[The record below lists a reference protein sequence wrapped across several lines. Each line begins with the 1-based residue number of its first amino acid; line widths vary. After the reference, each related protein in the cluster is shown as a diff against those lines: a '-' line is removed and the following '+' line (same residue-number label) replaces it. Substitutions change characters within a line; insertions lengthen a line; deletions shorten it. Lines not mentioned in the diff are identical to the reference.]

1 MAQPY
6 PTLVLMLAMVV
17 TLTEVT
23 EDLAIVATV
32 VTVAMAIHMADMD
45 MDMAD
50 MADSMDLHMGTVDFT
65 GLHMEAFTD
74 LDTALVM
81 DPTMD
86 TDLHETDGYCETF
99 YFSMYPLSP
108 YL

>member
-1 MAQPY
+1 
-6 PTLVLMLAMVV
+6 MLAMVV

-32 VTVAMAIHMADMD
+32 VTVAMAIHMAD

-99 YFSMYPLSP
+99 YFSMYHLLP

>member
-1 MAQPY
+1 
-6 PTLVLMLAMVV
+6 MLAMVV

-50 MADSMDLHMGTVDFT
+50 MADSMDLHMGTADFT
-65 GLHMEAFTD
+65 DQHMEAFTD
-74 LDTALVM
+74 HDTALVM

-86 TDLHETDGYCETF
+86 TDLHEADGYCETF
-99 YFSMYPLSP
+99 YFSMYHLLP